1 MGSSGTV
8 GIPDASDTGDTQ
20 FKSQISP
27 FYIPI
32 RCLLRHFESLNIQ
45 TFNLCTLPT
54 WPTWRGGRLTKLEEN
69 ILVFIQYYPHS
80 TSAVAMSTVCYMPGY
95 LTLFSPLL
103 AFLDSFL
110 R

>member
-45 TFNLCTLPT
+45 TFNLCSLPT
-54 WPTWRGGRLTKLEEN
+54 WPTWRVGRLTKLEEN

-80 TSAVAMSTVCYMPGY
+80 TSAVAMSTV
-95 LTLFSPLL
+95 LHARIFDSIFTFV
-103 AFLDSFL
+103 SFL

>member
-8 GIPDASDTGDTQ
+8 GIPVASDTGDTQ

-45 TFNLCTLPT
+45 TFNLCSLPT
-54 WPTWRGGRLTKLEEN
+54 WPTWRVGRLTKLEEN

-80 TSAVAMSTVCYMPGY
+80 TSAVAMSTV
-95 LTLFSPLL
+95 LHARIFDSIFTFV
-103 AFLDSFL
+103 SFL